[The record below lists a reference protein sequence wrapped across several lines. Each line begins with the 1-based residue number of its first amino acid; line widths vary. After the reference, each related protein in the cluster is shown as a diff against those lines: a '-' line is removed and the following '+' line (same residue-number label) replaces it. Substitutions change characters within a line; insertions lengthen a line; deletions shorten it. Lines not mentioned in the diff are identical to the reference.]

1 MTLRKWIQF
10 EYIAGFL
17 MTFIV
22 YIHLDFSILYFFL
35 LLFLPD
41 LSMLGY
47 LVNKDVGAK
56 IYNLVHHLSLPTVII
71 TLSILLN
78 LTTYLMFSSIW
89 IAHIF
94 LDRALGYGL
103 KYQNSFKETHL
114 QKIT

>member
-1 MTLRKWIQF
+1 MSLRKWIQF
-10 EYIAGFL
+10 EYVVGFL
-17 MTFIV
+17 MTFII
-22 YIHLDFSILYFFL
+22 YIHLDFSILLFFL

-47 LVNKDVGAK
+47 LVNSNIGAK
-56 IYNLVHHLSLPTVII
+56 FYNLAHHLSLPTVII

-78 LTTYLMFSSIW
+78 STTYLTLSIIW

-103 KYQNSFKETHL
+103 KYQNSFRETHL